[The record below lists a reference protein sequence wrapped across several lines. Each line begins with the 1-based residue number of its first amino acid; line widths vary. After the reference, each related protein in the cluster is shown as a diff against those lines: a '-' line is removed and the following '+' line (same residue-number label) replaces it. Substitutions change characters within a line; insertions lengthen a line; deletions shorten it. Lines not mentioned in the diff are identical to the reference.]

1 MNTFVK
7 DIRDGVKGMKWYE
20 WLMAAIMV
28 AIAGLAVYKGFT
40 DPNSYNPGWLTII
53 NFISAVCGVFCVFL
67 TARASIGNFAFA
79 VVNTFVYIVFL
90 AYHRNDGFTAT
101 LILETVFYMPMNIA
115 MWVYWAKHR
124 DQIENHKTKAKKLK
138 IWQDVV
144 VAVVI
149 TAVALICY
157 KLLNS
162 YKIGCS
168 TIFDSFVFAIGI
180 IAVCLELLRY
190 REQYALWI
198 ITDVFAV
205 AQYIQKFDP
214 VYLTKKSIY
223 LIVAV
228 IGIYNWWKLQKERN
242 IENE

>member
-1 MNTFVK
+1 
-7 DIRDGVKGMKWYE
+7 
-20 WLMAAIMV
+20 
-28 AIAGLAVYKGFT
+28 
-40 DPNSYNPGWLTII
+40 
-53 NFISAVCGVFCVFL
+53 
-67 TARASIGNFAFA
+67 
-79 VVNTFVYIVFL
+79 
-90 AYHRNDGFTAT
+90 
-101 LILETVFYMPMNIA
+101 MNIA

-144 VAVVI
+144 VAAVI

-157 KLLNS
+157 KFLNS

-168 TIFDSFVFAIGI
+168 TIFDSFTFSIGI

-198 ITDVFAV
+198 ITDIFAV
-205 AQYIQKFDP
+205 AQYIHKFDP